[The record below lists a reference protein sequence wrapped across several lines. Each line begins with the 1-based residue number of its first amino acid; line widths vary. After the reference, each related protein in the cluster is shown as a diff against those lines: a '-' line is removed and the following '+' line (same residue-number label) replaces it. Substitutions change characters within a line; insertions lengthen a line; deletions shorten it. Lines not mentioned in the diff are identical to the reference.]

1 MKLVR
6 LFGAL
11 FALLSIILGALNSH
25 TFKNSLPEM
34 ASESIDVSLRYM
46 MFHALA
52 LLILSV
58 LSVEGKKLISLFLIA
73 GTLLFSFSILFLS
86 FGYPEGF
93 GLPVAEAMSCG
104 CAVIGYW
111 LAVCEAGNGYSAW
124 LNWGIVKKVIG
135 DGG

>member
-58 LSVEGKKLISLFLIA
+58 LSVEGKKLISFFLIA

-86 FGYPEGF
+86 FQSQIVYNLSWLGPITPIG
-93 GLPVAEAMSCG
+93 G
-104 CAVIGYW
+104 CLLIIGW
-111 LAVCEAGNGYSAW
+111 ILILFQFIKN
-124 LNWGIVKKVIG
+124 
-135 DGG
+135 

>member
-1 MKLVR
+1 VKIAR

-25 TFKNSLPEM
+25 TFKNSLPDM

-86 FGYPEGF
+86 FQSQIVYNLSWLGPITPIG
-93 GLPVAEAMSCG
+93 G
-104 CAVIGYW
+104 CLLIIGW
-111 LAVCEAGNGYSAW
+111 ILILFQFIKN
-124 LNWGIVKKVIG
+124 
-135 DGG
+135 

>member
-1 MKLVR
+1 MKIVR

-86 FGYPEGF
+86 FQ
-93 GLPVAEAMSCG
+93 SQ
-104 CAVIGYW
+104 IGYNLSW
-111 LAVCEAGNGYSAW
+111 LGP
-124 LNWGIVKKVIG
+124 ITPIG
-135 DGG
+135 GCLLIIGWILIIFQLLKN